1 MTWFRVGLR
10 VAGERG
16 GRKQRSKRENSK
28 PQRPCSVIFASIVE
42 RSCATLYSLVLV
54 IELKEMLGKRE
65 SRCLINFRIDQT
77 THDLLLNSA
86 SLNSTTQL
94 VSDPRMTPRA
104 SEGGGSTGLSP
115 SRPLTIS
122 KQQPLPT
129 PPSSQSPPD
138 MTELHDKEL
147 PDPPNESTGEGEG
160 GKGGILSGEGKATFY
175 SLSKGTAEGRICYRG
190 TAASMECTGS
200 GYDGLTG
207 EAMSSRPA
215 FSRQLRLE
223 DSFKR
228 TRQT

>member
-1 MTWFRVGLR
+1 MRVVG
-10 VAGERG
+10 G
-16 GRKQRSKRENSK
+16 GRKQKSERETSK
-28 PQRPCSVIFASIVE
+28 PQRPSSDISCFNRGAS
-42 RSCATLYSLVLV
+42 SCTTLYSLVVV

-65 SRCLINFRIDQT
+65 WRCLINFRIDQT

-86 SLNSTTQL
+86 HLNSTTQL

-115 SRPLTIS
+115 SRPLPIS
-122 KQQPLPT
+122 KQQTLPT

-147 PDPPNESTGEGEG
+147 PDPPNESTGEGQG
-160 GKGGILSGEGKATFY
+160 GKGGILSGEGKATSY
-175 SLSKGTAEGRICYRG
+175 SLSQGTAEG
-190 TAASMECTGS
+190 SMRYQRYSSFKGMPWNRS
-200 GYDGLTG
+200 GWSLL
-207 EAMSSRPA
+207 EKAMSSRPA

-223 DSFKR
+223 DSFKA